1 MSTRSKHTGEL
12 ISIADNS
19 HKKKRYES
27 PSQHRNYWLGTTARL
42 DDGMTRV
49 SNYKSAKNASDVYQ
63 ETRHPI
69 HATPRPIAD
78 AILPEFAT
86 DVKIELKLRRA
97 AIRFFYLAYFKD
109 HSIDQCV
116 PPIRKLCKMSKG
128 STASLRKL
136 LQEIKDE
143 ENGYQTPSKKT
154 NVDKRVIRELSPE
167 ANIVYYLTERGISC
181 AQIAAVLN
189 IRALKQAAESGEDK
203 SDAMLIGKD
212 AVYGFVKRSPIIHK
226 YRRLT
231 MKTEKRD
238 ADSRLKSY
246 QD

>member
-12 ISIADNS
+12 ISIVDNS
-19 HKKKRYES
+19 AHKKRGEN
-27 PSQHRNYWLGTTARL
+27 PSQDSNYWRGTAARL
-42 DDGMTRV
+42 DDGMTWV
-49 SNYKSAKNASDVYQ
+49 SNYKRAKNASDDASRI
-63 ETRHPI
+63 RHPI

-128 STASLRKL
+128 STASLRKF

-143 ENGYQTPSKKT
+143 ENGYKT
-154 NVDKRVIRELSPE
+154 
-167 ANIVYYLTERGISC
+167 
-181 AQIAAVLN
+181 
-189 IRALKQAAESGEDK
+189 AL
-203 SDAMLIGKD
+203 
-212 AVYGFVKRSPIIHK
+212 
-226 YRRLT
+226 
-231 MKTEKRD
+231 
-238 ADSRLKSY
+238 
-246 QD
+246 